1 MENIRDFLALL
12 KKHGDLAVIDA
23 EVSAELEIT
32 EITERTIRSK
42 GPALLFKNVSG
53 SNIPVAINLFGSHQR
68 MAWALGVDDVEE
80 ISERVSKILKIPQN
94 PPGGIMDKLNTL
106 GDLAGIAKSQPKI
119 VKSAPCQEIVSIGE
133 DVNLN
138 DLPILKCWPHDA
150 GKFITLPLVI
160 SKDPRTGRRNVGT
173 YRMQVFDE
181 RTVGM
186 HWQTHKVGAKHFRE
200 GERRKDEKLE
210 VAVALGADPTTM
222 WTGSMP
228 LPPDM
233 DEFAV
238 SGVIRQK
245 PVKLVKAE
253 TVELEV
259 PAEAEII
266 IEGFVV
272 PGEYQTEG
280 PFGDH
285 TGFYS
290 SADQYPVMHV
300 TAITRRS
307 DAIYP
312 STVVGRP
319 PMEDF
324 YMGKATERIM
334 LPALKMVI
342 PEIIDL
348 NMPAEGIFHN
358 LLIVSIRKEYPGH
371 ARKVMHALW
380 GLGLLMLAKVI
391 IVVDH
396 DVDVQ
401 NPSEVAWR
409 VAGNLN
415 PESDVIFTEGPLD
428 DLDYSS
434 PTIKYGSKMGI
445 DATSKSQLDGFPRE
459 WPEEIVM
466 TQEIVDRVNNRWQEF
481 NL

>member
-1 MENIRDFLALL
+1 MENIRDFLTLL
-12 KKHGDLAVIDA
+12 EKHGDLTKIDA

-32 EITERTIRSK
+32 EITKRTIRAN
-42 GPALLFKNVSG
+42 GPALMFENVSG
-53 SNIPVAINLFGSHQR
+53 YDMPVVINLFGSHQR
-68 MAWALGVDDVEE
+68 MAWALGVDDVQK
-80 ISERVSKILKIPQN
+80 ISDRVTKILGIAQN
-94 PPGGIMDKLNTL
+94 PPDGIKQKLSTL
-106 GDLAGIAKSQPKI
+106 GDLAGIARTQPKL
-119 VKSAPCQEIVSIGE
+119 VNSAPCQELVFTDEHI
-133 DVNLN
+133 NL
-138 DLPILKCWPHDA
+138 DSLPVLKCWPKDA
-150 GKFITLPLVI
+150 GKFITLPLVVT
-160 SKDPRTGRRNVGT
+160 KDPKTGRRNVGT
-173 YRMQVFDE
+173 YRMQVFDKK
-181 RTVGM
+181 TLGM

-200 GERRKDEKLE
+200 GERRKDERLE
-210 VAVALGADPTTM
+210 VAVALGGDPTTI

-238 SGVIRQK
+238 SGVLRQK
-245 PVKLVKAE
+245 PVRLVKCK
-253 TVELEV
+253 TVDLEV
-259 PAEAEII
+259 PAESEIV

-272 PGEYQTEG
+272 PGENKTEG

-290 SADQYPVMHV
+290 EADLYPVMHL

-312 STVVGRP
+312 TTVVGQP

-324 YMGKATERIM
+324 YMGKASERIM
-334 LPALKMVI
+334 LPALKMII
-342 PEIIDL
+342 PEIVDI

-358 LLIVSIRKEYPGH
+358 LLLVSIRKEYPGH

-380 GLGLLMLAKVI
+380 GVGLLMLAKVI

-396 DVDVQ
+396 DVNIQ
-401 NPSEVAWR
+401 NPSEVAWK

-415 PESDVIFTEGPLD
+415 PETDVMLTEGPLD

-434 PTIKYGSKMGI
+434 PIAKYGSKIGI
-445 DATSKSQLDGFPRE
+445 DATSKSHEDGFQRE
-459 WPEEIVM
+459 WPDEIVM
-466 TQEIVDRVNNRWQEF
+466 SKQIVDQVNRRWPEF

>member
-1 MENIRDFLALL
+1 MENIRDFLTLL
-12 KKHGDLAVIDA
+12 EKHGDLTKIDA

-32 EITERTIRSK
+32 EITKRTIRAN
-42 GPALLFKNVSG
+42 GPALMFENVSG
-53 SNIPVAINLFGSHQR
+53 YDMPVVINLFGSHQR
-68 MAWALGVDDVEE
+68 MAWALGVDDVQK
-80 ISERVSKILKIPQN
+80 ISDRVTKILGIAQN
-94 PPGGIMDKLNTL
+94 PPDGIKQKLSTL
-106 GDLAGIAKSQPKI
+106 GDLAGIARTQPKL
-119 VKSAPCQEIVSIGE
+119 VNSAPCQELVFTDEHI
-133 DVNLN
+133 NL
-138 DLPILKCWPHDA
+138 DSLPVLKCWPKDA
-150 GKFITLPLVI
+150 GKFITLPLVVT
-160 SKDPRTGRRNVGT
+160 KDPKTGRRNVGT
-173 YRMQVFDE
+173 YRMQVFDKK
-181 RTVGM
+181 TLGM

-200 GERRKDEKLE
+200 GERRKDERLE
-210 VAVALGADPTTM
+210 VAVALGGDPTTI

-238 SGVIRQK
+238 SGVLRQK
-245 PVKLVKAE
+245 PVRLVKCK
-253 TVELEV
+253 TVDLEV
-259 PAEAEII
+259 PAESEIV

-272 PGEYQTEG
+272 PGEYKTEG

-290 SADQYPVMHV
+290 EADLYPVMHL

-312 STVVGRP
+312 TTVVGQP

-324 YMGKATERIM
+324 YMGKASERIM
-334 LPALKMVI
+334 LPALKMII
-342 PEIIDL
+342 PEIVDI

-358 LLIVSIRKEYPGH
+358 LLLVSIRKEYPGH

-380 GLGLLMLAKVI
+380 GVGLLMLAKVI

-396 DVDVQ
+396 DVNIQ
-401 NPSEVAWR
+401 NPSEVAWK

-415 PESDVIFTEGPLD
+415 PETDVMLTEGPLD

-434 PTIKYGSKMGI
+434 PIAKYGSKIGI
-445 DATSKSQLDGFPRE
+445 DATSKSYEDGFQRE
-459 WPEEIVM
+459 WPDEIVM
-466 TQEIVDRVNNRWQEF
+466 SKQIVDQVNRRWPEF